1 MSAPIPALDELIR
14 DAVLLIRTMKA
25 DGTRFLS
32 EDEAAQI
39 IKRICEISRLQGQR
53 LGFSAGI
60 NLTGAAHQSPTEANS
75 GKKE

>member
-39 IKRICEISRLQGQR
+39 IKRICEISRLEGER
-53 LGFSAGI
+53 IGFSHRLD
-60 NLTGAAHQSPTEANS
+60 LTGLIAGGLFMKEDSEA
-75 GKKE
+75 